1 MYSSTISITSTTT
14 CMADPMCDMVAR
26 RSPLFY
32 NALAEGGEGPALGR
46 ANPQRGVCTHVRMYV
61 HIGVRIRTCG
71 LMCSILNLQH

>member
-32 NALAEGGEGPALGR
+32 NALAEGGRVLRWAAQTPKGGYAHTY
-46 ANPQRGVCTHVRMYV
+46 VCTY
-61 HIGVRIRTCG
+61 T
-71 LMCSILNLQH
+71 